1 VTRSNTALLGGLAA
15 ATLAFG
21 LSAASAQQNF
31 PPLQGQPPTYG
42 GPHGSGQPPQQGGY
56 GQPQP
61 DYGQQQP
68 AYGQQPGGYGQQQ
81 PGYGQPPGGYGQ
93 PQPGYGQ
100 APGGYGQQQP
110 GYGQQPGGYG
120 QQQQPG
126 YGQQPGGPGQ
136 QPGGYGQQ
144 QPGYGQAPGGYGQ
157 QPPGGQQPQFG
168 GGPGGMPGQ
177 PVGGNLDAMMAMERQ
192 DFGVPPQRE
201 LHAGAMHGPTPTEI
215 PGGKLITT
223 KGVVDLLQNQQQ
235 LRPVVFDVLGG
246 PQTLPQ
252 ARPAVPASQ
261 PGSFEDPVQREFGA
275 YLQQATGGNRETPV
289 VFYCLNPQCWMSY
302 NAALRAI
309 KLGYSNVLWYRG
321 GIEAWQQAGLPVQQ
335 QGQRF
340 GQ

>member
-1 VTRSNTALLGGLAA
+1 MSGFRDVRIGALLTSMTVALAV
-15 ATLAFG
+15 
-21 LSAASAQQNF
+21 SSASAQQSF
-31 PPLQGQPPTYG
+31 PTQGQAPSYG
-42 GPHGSGQPPQQGGY
+42 GQPGYGQLPQQGGY
-56 GQPQP
+56 GQAQP
-61 DYGQQQP
+61 
-68 AYGQQPGGYGQQQ
+68 
-81 PGYGQPPGGYGQ
+81 
-93 PQPGYGQ
+93 
-100 APGGYGQQQP
+100 GYGQQQP
-110 GYGQQPGGYG
+110 GYGQQPGGYD
-120 QQQQPG
+120 QQQPG
-126 YGQQPGGPGQ
+126 YGQQPGGYSEQQPGYGQQPPGYGQQPPGYGQQPSGYGQQQPGYGQ

-157 QPPGGQQPQFG
+157 QPPRGQQPQFG

-177 PVGGNLDAMMAMERQ
+177 PGSGNLDAMMAMERQ

-201 LHAGAMHGPTPTEI
+201 LHGGAMHGPTPTEI

-223 KGVVDLLQNQQQ
+223 KGLVDLLQNQQQ

-275 YLQQATGGNRETPV
+275 YLQQATGGNRETPI

-309 KLGYSNVLWYRG
+309 NLGYGNVLWYRG
-321 GIEAWQQAGLPVQQ
+321 GIEAWQQAGLPVQG

>member
-110 GYGQQPGGYG
+110 
-120 QQQQPG
+120 
-126 YGQQPGGPGQ
+126 
-136 QPGGYGQQ
+136 
-144 QPGYGQAPGGYGQ
+144 GYGQ

>member
-1 VTRSNTALLGGLAA
+1 MSRRHNAGVGALAA
-15 ATLAFG
+15 FAAVALAV
-21 LSAASAQQNF
+21 SAASAQQSF
-31 PPLQGQPPTYG
+31 PTQGQAPGYG
-42 GPHGSGQPPQQGGY
+42 GQPGYGQQPQPGGY
-56 GQPQP
+56 GQAQP
-61 DYGQQQP
+61 DYGRQQP
-68 AYGQQPGGYGQQQ
+68 GYGQPPGGYGQQQ
-81 PGYGQPPGGYGQ
+81 PGYGQPSGGYGQ
-93 PQPGYGQ
+93 QQPGYGQ
-100 APGGYGQQQP
+100 PSGGYGQQQP

-120 QQQQPG
+120 QQQSG
-126 YGQQPGGPGQ
+126 YGQQPGG
-136 QPGGYGQQ
+136 YGRQ
-144 QPGYGQAPGGYGQ
+144 QPGYGQAPGG
-157 QPPGGQQPQFG
+157 
-168 GGPGGMPGQ
+168 PGGMPGQ
-177 PVGGNLDAMMAMERQ
+177 PGGGNLDAMMAMERQ

-201 LHAGAMHGPTPTEI
+201 LHGGAMHGPTPTEI

-223 KGVVDLLQNQQQ
+223 KGLVDLLQNQQQ

-261 PGSFEDPVQREFGA
+261 PGGFEDPVQREFGA

-309 KLGYSNVLWYRG
+309 NLGYSNVLWYRG
-321 GIEAWQQAGLPVQQ
+321 GIEAWQQAGLPVQK